1 MKYSFLISCFLLLF
15 TSAQCYALEK
25 VSLQLQ
31 WKHQFE
37 YAGFYAA
44 IEKGFYRA
52 EGLDVELYE
61 VQSGKDI
68 IQEVLSGHKTYG
80 IGYSSLI
87 VDYLQGK
94 PVVFLANI
102 FKHSALVLV
111 AQKEITKPIELK
123 GKRIMG
129 SREELLNSGI
139 TLMLSRFNITEND
152 FGILPSTH
160 NLELFIN
167 RQVDAM
173 TAFITNEP
181 YRLDKRNIP
190 YTILNPTSYGSQ
202 FYDINLFTSQKQL
215 QQNPRRTRAFV
226 RATIKGWKYA
236 LSHSD
241 ELIDI
246 IMAKYNSQNKSR
258 DSLEYEA
265 KIIKSL
271 VLPNIYPVGSIDCK
285 IVKQMARDFIQ
296 SGIVKQMVKQ
306 KVKQNKTVNLDD
318 FVYNR
323 HCTSVKKGEL
333 FTEMQRQYL
342 ESKKKIKLC
351 IDPNWMPFEAIY
363 NGQHVGMTAD
373 FMRIFE
379 SELDIPITLIPTKNW
394 SQSLEYIKQRRCDIL
409 SLTMDTPDRRR
420 YLDFTHPYLKL
431 PVVIATTNDKFF
443 INDVNAIK
451 DKKIGIVK
459 GYAFEEILAR
469 DYPGIKLIPVA
480 SVDDGLERVSKGD
493 LYAFIGDLNSIAY
506 QIQKNYTGLLKVAG
520 RLDKQWK
527 LSIGVSKNEQPLLDI
542 FNILIANMDEK
553 TRQKVVNEWMAINV
567 NEQVDYS
574 IYFKTLGIIAIIM
587 VFFFYRYRIVSKYNQ
602 DLQVLNK
609 KLELLSTTDPMT
621 RLYNRR
627 YIDTCIK
634 NAWNLA
640 QRYQTPFS
648 LILLDVDN
656 FKQVNDVHGHNIG
669 DSVLID
675 MAKILSDHTRKNDI
689 VGRWGGEEFLIVCQQ
704 SNAQSAEVVAEKLR
718 RTIAEYNFT
727 QGLSITS
734 SFGVTE
740 FKPDDSINTLV
751 NRVDKALY
759 QAKDNGKNQVVVIN

>member
-1 MKYSFLISCFLLLF
+1 MKYSFLISFILLACL
-15 TSAQCYALEK
+15 SSRSYALET

-61 VQSGKDI
+61 AQTDKDPV
-68 IQEVLSGHKTYG
+68 QEVLSGKKTYG
-80 IGYSSLI
+80 ISYSSLI
-87 VDYLQGK
+87 VEYLQGK

-111 AQKEITKPIELK
+111 AQKEISKPVELK
-123 GKRIMG
+123 GKKIMG
-129 SREELLNSGI
+129 SREELFNSGI
-139 TLMLSRFNITEND
+139 TLMLSRFTITAND
-152 FGILPSTH
+152 FEFVPTTH
-160 NLELFIN
+160 NLEPFIN

-181 YRLDKRNIP
+181 YRLDKRNIQ
-190 YTILNPTSYGSQ
+190 YSILNPTSYGSQ
-202 FYDINLFTSQKQL
+202 FYDVNLFTSQKQL

-236 LSHSD
+236 LKHSD
-241 ELIDI
+241 EIIDI
-246 IMAKYNSQNKSR
+246 ILAKYNTQNKSR

-285 IVKQMARDFIQ
+285 IVKQMAQDFIQ
-296 SGIVKQMVKQ
+296 SGIVKQK
-306 KVKQNKTVNLDD
+306 KTVNFDG
-318 FVYNR
+318 FVFDR
-323 HCTSVKKGEL
+323 HCSSVKKDGL

-342 ESKKKIKLC
+342 DNKKTIKLC
-351 IDPNWMPFEAIY
+351 IDPNWMPFEAIH
-363 NGQHVGMTAD
+363 NGRHVGMTAD

-379 SELDIPITLIPTKNW
+379 LSLDIPVTLMSTQSW
-394 SQSLEYIKQRRCDIL
+394 SQSLEYIKQQRCDIL
-409 SLTMDTPDRRR
+409 SLTMNTPERRR
-420 YLDFTHPYLKL
+420 YLDFTRPYLKI

-443 INDVNAIK
+443 ISDINDIK

-459 GYAFEEILAR
+459 GYAFEEILTR
-469 DYPGIKLIPVA
+469 DYPGINLVPVA
-480 SVDDGLERVSKGD
+480 SVEEGLERVSKGE

-506 QIQKNYTGLLKVAG
+506 QVQKNYTGLLKVAG

-527 LSIGVSKNEQPLLDI
+527 LSIGVSKNEQPLRDI
-542 FNILIANMDEK
+542 FNIIIANMDEK
-553 TRQKVVNEWMAINV
+553 TRQKVVNEWMSINV

-587 VFFFYRYRIVSKYNQ
+587 AFFFYRYHIVSIYNQ
-602 DLQVLNK
+602 DLQTLNK
-609 KLELLSTTDPMT
+609 KLKLLSTTDPMT

-634 NAWNLA
+634 NAYNLA

-675 MAKILSDHTRKNDI
+675 IARILSDHTRKNDI

-704 SNAQSAEVVAEKLR
+704 SNAQSAEVVAEKLS
-718 RTIAEYNFT
+718 RTIAEYNFAN
-727 QGLSITS
+727 GLSITS

-740 FKPDDSINTLV
+740 FQPEDSINTLV

-759 QAKDNGKNQVVVIN
+759 QAKDNGKNQVVVIS